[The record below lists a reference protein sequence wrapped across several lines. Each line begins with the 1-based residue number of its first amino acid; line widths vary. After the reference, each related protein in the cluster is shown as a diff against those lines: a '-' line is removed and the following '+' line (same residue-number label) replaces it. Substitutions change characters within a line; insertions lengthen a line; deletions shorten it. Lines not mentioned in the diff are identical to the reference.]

1 MSWRDQR
8 FPERDQFMAKKKA
21 TPKRSQAFTYPEDH
35 EEWLADL
42 IEIGESAVI
51 AYEKYLLDELGHQD
65 LAKVMSL
72 LRDNLPM
79 KKKRPL
85 SYKARA
91 KKKED

>member
-1 MSWRDQR
+1 M
-8 FPERDQFMAKKKA
+8 
-21 TPKRSQAFTYPEDH
+21 
-35 EEWLADL
+35 LNG
-42 IEIGESAVI
+42 IGESAVI